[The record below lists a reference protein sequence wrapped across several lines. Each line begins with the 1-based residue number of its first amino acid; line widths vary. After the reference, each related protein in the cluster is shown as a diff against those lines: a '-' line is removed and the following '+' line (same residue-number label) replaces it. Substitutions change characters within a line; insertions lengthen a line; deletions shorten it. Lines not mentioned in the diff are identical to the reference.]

1 MLMTWLFIIALI
13 VIVVLLLQRFTKMEF
28 VSHARILFKAWSVWL
43 STAGATL
50 MVFLMS
56 APDTLLS
63 AWNSLPDE
71 IKSLIPPQWLSYI
84 GPGLVMLGVVSQFI
98 RQRKLLEEKRQMERK
113 L

>member
-1 MLMTWLFIIALI
+1 MIAWIAIISSIAV
-13 VIVVLLLQRFTKMEF
+13 VILLLQRFTKMEF

-84 GPGLVMLGVVSQFI
+84 GPVLVMLGVVSQFI
-98 RQRKLLEEKRQMERK
+98 RQRKLLEEKRQMERR

>member
-1 MLMTWLFIIALI
+1 MSVWIVIIASI
-13 VIVVLLLQRFTKMEF
+13 AAVVLLLQRFTKMEF

-84 GPGLVMLGVVSQFI
+84 GPGLVMLGVASQFI
-98 RQRKLLEEKRQMERK
+98 RQRKLLEEKRQLERR